1 MFDSGII
8 ELCRQKLM
16 KKKGI
21 IYVILL
27 ITIISA
33 SLGGICKSIERCR
46 TEIDVVRYEV
56 AGATDTATRIVQLT
70 DLHSWEF
77 GEGNQKLIDLVA
89 AQEPDLILMTGDMMD
104 RSDMDADVVCALI
117 EELAAV
123 APVYYGYGNHEYQWM
138 SNHGESLT
146 PVLTEAGAVVLDVE
160 YLDITVNGQD
170 LRIGGYHGY
179 YRQPG
184 MYDISPERHQA
195 EMAFCDDFEDTDRY
209 KILLSHIPTAWI
221 DWGYMNE
228 FPVDLVLSGHY
239 HGGQIVLPW
248 LGGIYAPYI
257 GLFPPYTEGVFEGAE
272 ATCILS
278 TGLGSSPGIPRINN
292 LPEIVVV
299 ELGGN
304 N

>member
-1 MFDSGII
+1 
-8 ELCRQKLM
+8 M
-16 KKKGI
+16 KKKII
-21 IYVILL
+21 IYGAVIALL
-27 ITIISA
+27 LFA
-33 SLGGICKSIERCR
+33 ALAYWVCGSIEQCR

-56 AGATDTATRIVQLT
+56 AGDLDAPVRIVQLS

-77 GEGNQKLIDLVA
+77 GEDNQKLIDLVA
-89 AQEPDLILMTGDMMD
+89 AQEPDLILMTGDMLD
-104 RSDMDADVVCALI
+104 HSDENADVVCALI

-195 EMAFCDDFEDTDRY
+195 ELAFCDDFEETDRY

-221 DWGYMNE
+221 DWEYMNK

-239 HGGQIVLPW
+239 HGGQIVLPVV
-248 LGGIYAPYI
+248 GGIYAPYI
-257 GLFPPYTEGVFEGAE
+257 GLFPPYTEGVFEGEE

-278 TGLGSSPGIPRINN
+278 AGLGSSPGIPRINN

-299 ELGGN
+299 DLIPKS
-304 N
+304 